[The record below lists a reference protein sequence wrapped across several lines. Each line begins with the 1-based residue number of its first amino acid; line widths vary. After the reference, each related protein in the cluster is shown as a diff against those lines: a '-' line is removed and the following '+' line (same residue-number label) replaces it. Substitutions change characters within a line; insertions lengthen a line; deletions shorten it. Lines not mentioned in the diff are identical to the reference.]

1 MSDTNV
7 IEIAPA
13 DTTEVEAPAKATG
26 KRRDLAKIGRN
37 LARQITKGS
46 FDTFTVEAVM
56 ERKAADRVQAKSI
69 IAHAVKTL
77 EGRGLTAPDFK

>member
-1 MSDTNV
+1 MSEN
-7 IEIAPA
+7 ISL
-13 DTTEVEAPAKATG
+13 VEAAVEAADVDAPKVTG

-46 FDTFTVEAVM
+46 FDTFTVDAVM

-69 IAHAVKTL
+69 IAHAAKVL
-77 EGRGLTAPDFK
+77 AERGKDVPEFV

>member
-1 MSDTNV
+1 MSEN
-7 IEIAPA
+7 ISL
-13 DTTEVEAPAKATG
+13 VEAAVEAADVDAPKVTG

-56 ERKAADRVQAKSI
+56 ERKCTDRVQAKSI
-69 IAHAVKTL
+69 IAHAAKVL
-77 EGRGLTAPDFK
+77 AERGKDVPEFV

>member
-1 MSDTNV
+1 MSENTSV
-7 IEIAPA
+7 VEVA
-13 DTTEVEAPAKATG
+13 VEAADVDAPKVAV

-46 FDTFTVEAVM
+46 FDTFTVDAVM

-69 IAHAVKTL
+69 IAHAAKVL
-77 EGRGLTAPDFK
+77 AERGKDVPEFV